1 MPSNVRYD
9 GVSPESEP
17 LFWPRS
23 IPFTV
28 QACAV
33 AHCRVIAGPAC
44 DCDPFT
50 ICWNGYVPAATET
63 TSPGCATRY
72 AFASVAHGFVRS
84 PRTHVVSL
92 PVVVTAT
99 LALPPVEQADVV
111 TEVVLVAETL
121 PAASTAATPSV

>member
-1 MPSNVRYD
+1 MPSKVRYD
-9 GVSPESEP
+9 GASPESEP

-23 IPFTV
+23 TLFTV

-33 AHCRVIAGPAC
+33 AHCNVIAGPAWLC
-44 DCDPFT
+44 EPLT
-50 ICWNGYVPAATET
+50 IRSNGYVPAATET

-92 PVVVTAT
+92 PDVDTAT
-99 LALPPVEQADVV
+99 FAPEDGGGGGGGGG
-111 TEVVLVAETL
+111 
-121 PAASTAATPSV
+121 